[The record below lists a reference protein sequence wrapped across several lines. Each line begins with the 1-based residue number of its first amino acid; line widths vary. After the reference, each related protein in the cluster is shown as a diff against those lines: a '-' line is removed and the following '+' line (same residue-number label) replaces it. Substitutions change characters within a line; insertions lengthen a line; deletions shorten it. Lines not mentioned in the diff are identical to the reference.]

1 MHNEFVSA
9 LPAEHPAL
17 ALYDRVCKALDGES
31 PEVSRGEGEVL
42 FIWGTHRRRFK
53 MGVRDDGLIR
63 LELVV
68 NRVPT
73 VQGLGSASGA
83 ENWLHLFAP
92 ITRKNAR
99 ARTPAVRKRN

>member
-1 MHNEFVSA
+1 
-9 LPAEHPAL
+9 
-17 ALYDRVCKALDGES
+17 
-31 PEVSRGEGEVL
+31 
-42 FIWGTHRRRFK
+42 